1 MKKLNHIQLFEQFTS
16 ELSEQDKDAVNKI
29 MSVSNQSWFTD
40 GEDAPEEFSEYFEN
54 FETENTEI
62 EYAVEICTGG
72 PGFTDVWLERNELIS
87 DIMREEPDITEE
99 EIEDSNR
106 NWFASE
112 RAIIINNLAK
122 YKK

>member
-40 GEDAPEEFSEYFEN
+40 GGDAPEEFSEYFEN